1 MAQHLQDVRETA
13 EEISQLN
20 TPDNPVTEH
29 LQRQVAN
36 ALLLFINYKHYHW
49 QVYGP
54 QFRDMHLLFD
64 EFAAEMLET
73 FDEFA
78 ERLRMIGQDPVFSL
92 DQVRDTATVEAAK
105 GGHESLRE
113 MLEEADRN
121 LIRTIKELRD
131 ANEAAEDAND
141 PGTIDLIGKSVR
153 IAEKQ
158 EWYFREMLKSGDT
171 RLGSKGKSR

>member
-1 MAQHLQDVRETA
+1 MAQRLQDVQETS
-13 EEISQLN
+13 EEISTLN

-36 ALLLFINYKHYHW
+36 ALMLFINYKHYHW

-54 QFRDMHLLFD
+54 QFRDLHLLFD
-64 EFAAEMLET
+64 EFAAEMLEA

-92 DQVRDTATVEAAK
+92 DQVREARSVETAK
-105 GGHESLRE
+105 RGHESVRA

-121 LIRTIKELRD
+121 VIRTIKELRE
-131 ANEAAEDAND
+131 ASEAAEDAGD
-141 PGTIDLIGKSVR
+141 PGTVDLLGKAVR
-153 IAEKQ
+153 VVEKQ
-158 EWYFREMLKSGDT
+158 EWYFREMLKSGDV
-171 RLGSKGKSR
+171 RLQTKK

>member
-36 ALLLFINYKHYHW
+36 SLLLFINYKHYHW

-54 QFRDMHLLFD
+54 QFRDLHLLFD

-92 DQVRDTATVEAAK
+92 DQVRETATVESAK

-171 RLGSKGKSR
+171 RLGPKGKSR